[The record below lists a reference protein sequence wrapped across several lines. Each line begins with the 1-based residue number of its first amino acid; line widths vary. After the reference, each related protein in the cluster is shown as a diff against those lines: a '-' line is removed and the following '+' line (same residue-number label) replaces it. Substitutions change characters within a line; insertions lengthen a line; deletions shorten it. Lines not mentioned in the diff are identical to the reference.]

1 MEHIQTLES
10 TCTFSLY
17 NWGLILL
24 KGHQQKE
31 FSFLSQLFG
40 KNNNWPSTQIR
51 LNKEYSVA
59 QSS

>member
-1 MEHIQTLES
+1 MGHIQTLES

-24 KGHQQKE
+24 KGQSTKRIL
-31 FSFLSQLFG
+31 FLITTFQENLY
-40 KNNNWPSTQIR
+40 WPSTQIQ